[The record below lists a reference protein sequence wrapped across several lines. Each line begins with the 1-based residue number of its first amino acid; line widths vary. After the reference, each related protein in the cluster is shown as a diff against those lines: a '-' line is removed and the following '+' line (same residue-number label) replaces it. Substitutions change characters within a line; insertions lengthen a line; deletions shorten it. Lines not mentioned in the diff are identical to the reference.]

1 MTHSELRSDVEG
13 ELDQMQTVVG
23 ELIALQRDVAG
34 RVPTLREKVAAAG
47 FLSQF
52 YNGVEN
58 ILKRIAIYYDQALP
72 EGERWHVE
80 LFERFC
86 EPDASTYDLPVLFD
100 KDLAVEMARFR
111 GFRHVMRSSYGIDLK
126 WSLMAEGID
135 RVQTVFARFEQAVK
149 RAVDDPLE

>member
-1 MTHSELRSDVEG
+1 MTHSELRSDVAG
-13 ELDQMQTVVG
+13 ELDQMQTVVR

-34 RVPTLREKVAAAG
+34 RSPTLREKVAAAG

-58 ILKRIAIYYDQALP
+58 ILKRITIYHGQALP
-72 EGERWHVE
+72 EGERWHVA

-86 EPDASTYDLPVLFD
+86 DAAPSAHGLPVLFD
-100 KDLAVEMARFR
+100 DDLAVEMARFR
-111 GFRHVMRSSYGIDLK
+111 GFRHVMRSSYGMELQ

-135 RVQTVFARFEQAVK
+135 RVQAVFARFEQAVN
-149 RAVDDPLE
+149 RALNDAPE